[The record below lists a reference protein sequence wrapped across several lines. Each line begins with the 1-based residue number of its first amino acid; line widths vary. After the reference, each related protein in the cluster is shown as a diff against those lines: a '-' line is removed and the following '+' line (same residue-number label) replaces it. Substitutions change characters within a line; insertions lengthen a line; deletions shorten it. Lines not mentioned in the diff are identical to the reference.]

1 MAIAGLVFP
10 SPLQKRPTFVK
21 QDYARRDQAIRLFE
35 SNEPL
40 SAAHETLRY
49 LNPGAG
55 KFDLAKAPLRWAQG
69 TAQIQIALEA
79 NRLSI
84 KSQLICVNAAKSN
97 PAVLRYFLSK
107 ISNTGQLFQ
116 PRLSG
121 DVLELAF
128 SEQLNLLHPQKLI
141 EVLQK
146 LPGIADSHDAWLC
159 DELGADLSERAKPKA
174 LSAPERKRA
183 LSFWT
188 QHWRDM
194 EALLLESRRRRSVQF
209 LDSVGRLAI
218 NHVRYVL
225 PLFGSL
231 RHTLNQS
238 ADVFTDRDENPKV
251 RENELARSIRT
262 MREASEEQLLSC
274 LGHVH
279 FAFSP
284 WTPGSADVLRS
295 AIGNVHHMHQS
306 NEMRLSGRAL
316 EASVGL
322 VANFLYLL
330 AYFAWPAPVERALRA
345 AIAAASDKPW
355 QEAADILWKH
365 AQAIADKLGS
375 SSDEDSDA
383 DSSTDEQGEHA

>member
-35 SNEPL
+35 SNQPL
-40 SAAHETLRY
+40 SAAHETLHY
-49 LNPGAG
+49 LNPSAG
-55 KFDLAKAPLRWAQG
+55 EFDLAKAPLRWAQG
-69 TAQIQIALEA
+69 TAQIQILLAGT
-79 NRLSI
+79 RLSV
-84 KSQLICVNAAKSN
+84 KSQLIRVNAAQSN

-128 SEQLNLLHPQKLI
+128 SEELNLLHPQKLI

-159 DELGADLSERAKPKA
+159 DELGADLSERAKLKA
-174 LSAPERKRA
+174 LSASERKRA

-251 RENELARSIRT
+251 RENELARCIRT
-262 MREASEEQLLSC
+262 MQEATEVQLFSC
-274 LGHVH
+274 LGHVNY
-279 FAFSP
+279 AFSP

-306 NEMRLSGRAL
+306 NELRLSGRAL
-316 EASVGL
+316 EATVGL

-345 AIAAASDKPW
+345 ALAAASNKPW
-355 QEAADILWKH
+355 QEAANIMWKH
-365 AQAIADKLGS
+365 AQSIADKLGS
-375 SSDEDSDA
+375 SSDEESDD

>member
-21 QDYARRDQAIRLFE
+21 QDYARRDHAISLFE
-35 SNEPL
+35 ANAPL
-40 SAAHETLRY
+40 PAVVEALRY
-49 LNPGAG
+49 LNPSAG
-55 KFDLAKAPLRWAQG
+55 KVDLQKAPLHWAQG
-69 TAQIQIALEA
+69 TAQIQIALEGEH
-79 NRLSI
+79 LSV
-84 KSQLICVNAAKSN
+84 KSQLICIDSQVSN

-116 PRLSG
+116 PRLTG
-121 DVLELAF
+121 DLLELAF
-128 SEQLNLLHPQKLI
+128 SEKLSLLHPQKLI

-159 DELGADLSERAKPKA
+159 EELGAALSARAPLKA
-174 LSAPERKRA
+174 LSAAERKRA

-188 QHWRDM
+188 QHWNDM
-194 EALLLESRRRRSVQF
+194 EALLLESRRRRSMQF

-238 ADVFTDRDENPKV
+238 ADIFTDRDENPKL

-262 MREASEEQLLSC
+262 MQGASEAQLLSC
-274 LGHVH
+274 LGHVKY
-279 FAFSP
+279 AFSP

-345 AIAAASDKPW
+345 AIAAASNKTW
-355 QEAADILWKH
+355 QMSADILWKH
-365 AQAIADKLGS
+365 AQAIGEKLGS
-375 SSDEDSDA
+375 SSDEESEDDA
-383 DSSTDEQGEHA
+383 STNEQGEHA